1 MAIRAD
7 DTGFLIG
14 EKRLK
19 QMADSIDQTKDNT
32 HEILKAILGGVKE
45 AIDSERKEITDA
57 VKEVKEAYQEGNKT
71 AQKQAKISIQ
81 NNSAPV
87 RVSDNN
93 NPKREYKKARDA
105 SENIKPSSAEYRAQQ
120 QRERDKNGRFVSAAG
135 SNDKNML
142 LQFKDL
148 MNVKGGDGDV
158 RGYDPTVDALSE
170 LKDIVSPVSSVFSRM
185 TAKAINLFNG
195 RAKKKKDDEVLP
207 EEQAQAN
214 SDKERSDKERNS
226 LLRKLIDAVR
236 GIKGGSSDGLG
247 ASDLIG
253 LGRGKGKTLAKL
265 GKGALK
271 RFPLIAALVGGGM
284 LAKDWDGLDA
294 GGKGKS
300 IGEITGGI
308 AGAAAGSLFGPAGTL
323 LGGGFGAYLGGIFG
337 KKVGEWT
344 DQLKNID
351 FAKLFKDSVKN
362 IRDGASNLISH
373 PVQTV
378 GGWGKSIYDKGM
390 QGLYD
395 MSGGAVGSDVNSPI
409 GKNKTEKQLAVYN
422 AMKKAGFNSNWAAAM
437 TASIGRENDYQ
448 DKYLFG
454 KHEDKAGGVNQGL
467 ISWQGARRDRL
478 NAFMKQ
484 RGLIDKNG
492 NYKVGQASLDAQ
504 AEFTKWEVENDPA
517 YASVREYMKNNPNA
531 SKEDA
536 ARVLGKK
543 YVKWA
548 YGQSRLRNGE
558 SFDWKPH
565 LAKEYNY
572 RNNLDKAINEKGE
585 DVTSPVKQDI
595 RTDVQVPYAIKPKTV
610 TAVNT
615 KTTSDRPKP
624 IKVPTIKDLK
634 TESSKSAIKTPV
646 VINKQ
651 DASITQNVSDRGL
664 AHVLGGGIGYKN
676 QN

>member
-7 DTGFLIG
+7 ETGFLIG

-32 HEILKAILGGVKE
+32 YEILQAMVGTVKE
-45 AIDSERKEITDA
+45 AIDSERKDITDA
-57 VKEVKEAYQEGNKT
+57 IKEVKEAYQEGNKT
-71 AQKQAKISIQ
+71 AQKQANRILP
-81 NNSAPV
+81 NSTAPV
-87 RVSDNN
+87 RIIDTDLPKSD
-93 NPKREYKKARDA
+93 YKKARDA
-105 SENIKPSSAEYRAQQ
+105 SEAVNPSSAEYRAQK
-120 QRERDKNGRFVSAAG
+120 QRERDKNGRFVSAAAG
-135 SNDKNML
+135 GKDKSLM
-142 LQFKDL
+142 LQFKEVL
-148 MNVKGGDGDV
+148 NVRPEGDV
-158 RGYDPTVDALSE
+158 RGYDPTIDALTE
-170 LKDIVSPVSSVFSRM
+170 LKDIVSPVGTVFSHM
-185 TAKAINLFNG
+185 TAKAANLFNG
-195 RAKKKKDDEVLP
+195 RARKKRNDEVLP
-207 EEQAQAN
+207 EEQVKAN
-214 SDKERSDKERNS
+214 RREEKSDKERNN
-226 LLRKLIDAVR
+226 LLRRLIDAVR
-236 GIKGGSSDGLG
+236 GNNKGAAAGGLG
-247 ASDLIG
+247 VTDLIG
-253 LGRGKGKTLAKL
+253 LGKGKNIAKL
-265 GKGALK
+265 GKGILK

-284 LAKDWDGLDA
+284 LAKDWNGLDS
-294 GGKGKS
+294 GGKGKG
-300 IGEITGGI
+300 IGEIAGGI

-344 DQLKNID
+344 DELKDID
-351 FAKLFKDSVKN
+351 FSKLFTDFLKSVA
-362 IRDGASNLISH
+362 GGTASLVTH

-378 GGWGKSIYDKGM
+378 GGWGRSLYDKGM

-437 TASIGRENDYQ
+437 TASIGRENDYR
-448 DKYLFG
+448 DEYLFG
-454 KHEDKAGGVNQGL
+454 KHQDKAGGINQGL

-484 RGLIDKNG
+484 RGLVDNNG
-492 NYKVGQASLDAQ
+492 NFKKGQASLDAQ
-504 AEFTKWEVENDPA
+504 AQFTKWELENDPA
-517 YASVREYMKNNPNA
+517 FAPVREYMKNNPNA

-548 YGQSRLRNGE
+548 YGQSRLRNGK

-572 RNNLDKAINEKGE
+572 RNNLDKAIQENGD
-585 DVTSPVKQDI
+585 DVAGSVKPGV

-610 TAVNT
+610 SAVNT

-634 TESSKSAIKTPV
+634 NESSKAGMKSPI

-664 AHVLGGGIGYKN
+664 AHVLGGGIGYKS

>member
-7 DTGFLIG
+7 ETGFLIG

-32 HEILKAILGGVKE
+32 YEILQAMVGTVKE
-45 AIDSERKEITDA
+45 AIDSERKDITEA
-57 VKEVKEAYQEGNKT
+57 VKEVKEAYQEGNKA
-71 AQKQAKISIQ
+71 AQKQGNRTLPSSTA
-81 NNSAPV
+81 
-87 RVSDNN
+87 
-93 NPKREYKKARDA
+93 PKRIIDTDLPKSDYKRARDA
-105 SENIKPSSAEYRAQQ
+105 SEAVNPNSAEYRAQK
-120 QRERDKNGRFVSAAG
+120 QRERDKSGRFVSAAG
-135 SNDKNML
+135 SNDKNL
-142 LQFKDL
+142 LFKIKEAI
-148 MNVKGGDGDV
+148 NVRGGDGDV
-158 RGYDPTVDALSE
+158 RGYDPTIDALTE
-170 LKDIVSPVSSVFSRM
+170 LKDIVSPVGSIFSQM
-185 TAKAINLFNG
+185 TGKAANLFNG
-195 RAKKKKDDEVLP
+195 RARKKRNDEVLP
-207 EEQAQAN
+207 EEQAEYYRN
-214 SDKERSDKERNS
+214 EEKSDKERNN
-226 LLRKLIDAVR
+226 LLRRLIDAVR
-236 GIKGGSSDGLG
+236 GIKGSSSNGID
-247 ASDLIG
+247 ATDLIG
-253 LGRGKGKTLAKL
+253 LGKGKNIAKL
-265 GKGALK
+265 GKGILK

-284 LAKDWDGLDA
+284 LAKDWDGLDS
-294 GGKGKS
+294 GGKGKG
-300 IGEITGGI
+300 IGEIAGGI

-344 DQLKNID
+344 DELKDID
-351 FAKLFKDSVKN
+351 FSKLFTDFLKSVA
-362 IRDGASNLISH
+362 GGTASLVTH

-378 GGWGKSIYDKGM
+378 GGWGRSLYDKGM

-437 TASIGRENDYQ
+437 TASIGRENDYR
-448 DKYLFG
+448 DEYLFG
-454 KHEDKAGGVNQGL
+454 KHQDKAGGINQGL

-484 RGLIDKNG
+484 RGLVDNNG
-492 NYKVGQASLDAQ
+492 NFKKGQASLDAQ
-504 AEFTKWEVENDPA
+504 AEYTKWELENDPA
-517 YASVREYMKNNPNA
+517 FAPVREYMKNNPNA

-548 YGQSRLRNGE
+548 YGQSILRNGQ

-572 RNNLDKAINEKGE
+572 RNNLDKAIQQNGD
-585 DVTSPVKQDI
+585 DVPSAVKPGV

-610 TAVNT
+610 SAINT

-624 IKVPTIKDLK
+624 IRVPTIKDLK
-634 TESSKSAIKTPV
+634 TESSKAGMKSPV

-664 AHVLGGGIGYKN
+664 AHVLGGGIGYKS